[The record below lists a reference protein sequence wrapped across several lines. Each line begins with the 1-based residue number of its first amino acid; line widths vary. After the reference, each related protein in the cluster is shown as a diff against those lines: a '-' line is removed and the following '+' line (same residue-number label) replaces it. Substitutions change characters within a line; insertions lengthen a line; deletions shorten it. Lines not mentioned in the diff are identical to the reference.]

1 MAAFCFAFDGP
12 LAFHYC
18 LHPMKRLL
26 TSCFG
31 LGWLPVAPGT
41 WGSLPPVILLGF
53 LGHLGV
59 ESVGV
64 RLVMGTVVLLASVL
78 CVSLAPAAIALTG
91 RKDPG
96 EVVIDEVAGQ
106 AVAFCAVPG
115 AFWSQA
121 TSVQIW
127 ATALAGFLL
136 FRFFDITKIWP
147 ACRLEKLPAGW
158 GILADDLWAGL
169 YAMVVLTLGIH
180 WIAL

>member
-1 MAAFCFAFDGP
+1 MLSVPVSVLPGVRTSLFRQAFGFVAAFCFAFDGS

-41 WGSLPPVILLGF
+41 WGFLPRVTLLRL

-64 RLVMGTVVLLASVL
+64 RLVMGTVVLWAGVV
-78 CVSLAPAAIALTG
+78 CVSLASAAIALTG

-96 EVVIDEVAGQ
+96 EVVMDEVAGQ
-106 AVAFCAVPG
+106 ALAFCAVPG
-115 AFWSQA
+115 AFWSHA
-121 TSVQIW
+121 ASVQ
-127 ATALAGFLL
+127 
-136 FRFFDITKIWP
+136 
-147 ACRLEKLPAGW
+147 
-158 GILADDLWAGL
+158 
-169 YAMVVLTLGIH
+169 V
-180 WIAL
+180 